1 MILTFLLL
9 LLFSN
14 GLTIRPD
21 TSILYSRIGILI
33 IFYGIISTMSSFHIT
48 YLQTGIGLYGG
59 LFNVT
64 PITHSFQMFILL
76 ICGIILLMTGFY
88 PRKKHK
94 GDSTSLLDTFSNK
107 IKEYTSII
115 NKTSEQFTIIEYS
128 LIIIFVITGAM
139 LLLSSG
145 DLGSIYLCIELQSF
159 SLYIISAMHRNSE
172 SSTGSA
178 LTYFLL
184 GGLSSC
190 FILLGIALIY
200 ANSGLTNLDGIYS
213 IISDSERYLNFSTW
227 YMHSYIFY
235 AFLLISVGFLFKI
248 AAAPFHWWSPDVYD
262 GVPTIVTTFIA
273 ILGKISILILF
284 LELSHYTSTL
294 IYSMIQYYSWTISL
308 SISCLFS
315 LIIGTVLGLTQT
327 RIKRLLAYSTI
338 SHVGFILLALV
349 AHSIESYQAFIFYI
363 MQYILTNLNAFLVII
378 GIGFS
383 LYLYHTNVSENNNL
397 SEKNNSPI
405 QLISQLKGY
414 FSINPALA
422 LCLVISM
429 FSFVG
434 LPPLVGFFGKQM
446 VLTSALDN
454 NRTILVIIGILTSVI
469 GAVYY
474 LSVIKTIYFDKSE
487 YKKSYIIVQVSLAN
501 YLSISLAILTLI
513 ISVFILIPNEPLNL
527 CSLLASCLSETIN
540 QDFDQKELYIIFS
553 DTLTD
558 EYTEYDLSIN
568 IILYII
574 ISLCIGLA
582 IVILI
587 SKSEVATNINTDLS
601 QKEQLTTKD
610 EPVIKK
616 TNTVV
621 SIGYTTRW
629 VGSRRYRVIYDQNQP
644 TGTNLLSLYN
654 SPRFNGSTVTI
665 VHVNAIQFVGLR
677 FTNSNLTGHI
687 NTNWQRRVLSF
698 HYTQHEMRYGIWVP
712 KPTGATGR
720 IAGLFG
726 PRGEIILAN
735 GQLPV
740 LSRNSLTFFV
750 PGGINTT

>member
-21 TSILYSRIGILI
+21 TAILYSRIGILI
-33 IFYGIISTMSSFHIT
+33 VFYSIMSSMTSFHIT
-48 YLQTGIGLYGG
+48 YLQKGIGLYGG

-64 PITHSFQMFILL
+64 PITHSFQIFLL
-76 ICGIILLMTGFY
+76 LVCGIILLMTGFY
-88 PRKKHK
+88 PRKKHI
-94 GDSTSLLDTFSNK
+94 GDSTSLLDILTKK
-107 IKEYTSII
+107 IKQYTSII
-115 NKTSEQFTIIEYS
+115 NKVSEQFTIIEYA
-128 LIIIFVITGAM
+128 LIIIFVMTGAT
-139 LLLSSG
+139 LLLASG

-227 YMHSYIFY
+227 YMHTYVFY
-235 AFLLISVGFLFKI
+235 SFLLISVGFLFKI

-273 ILGKISILILF
+273 ILGKISILVLF

-294 IYSMIQYYSWTISL
+294 IYSMIQLYSWTISL
-308 SISCLFS
+308 SISCFFS
-315 LIIGTVLGLTQT
+315 LIIGTVLGLTQI

-338 SHVGFILLALV
+338 SHIGFILLALIV
-349 AHSIESYQAFIFYI
+349 HNIESYQAFIFYI

-405 QLISQLKGY
+405 QLVSQLKGY
-414 FSINPALA
+414 FSINPLLA

-434 LPPLVGFFGKQM
+434 LPPLTGFFGKQM

-454 NRTILVIIGILTSVI
+454 NNTVLVIVAILTSVI

-474 LSVIKTIYFDKSE
+474 LSVIKTIYFDKTD
-487 YKKSYIIVQVSLAN
+487 YKKSYAFVEVSLSN
-501 YLSISLAILTLI
+501 YLSITLAILTLA
-513 ISVFILIPNEPLNL
+513 ISFFILMPNEPLNI
-527 CSLLASCLSETIN
+527 CSLLASSLSETAN
-540 QDFDQKELYIIFS
+540 FDNAELWALFFQDNTTPHLETIKELHNNIMFYLGII
-553 DTLTD
+553 
-558 EYTEYDLSIN
+558 Y
-568 IILYII
+568 
-574 ISLCIGLA
+574 
-582 IVILI
+582 
-587 SKSEVATNINTDLS
+587 TNIYLIIVSLSGVMSIGHILNQNLQLNIRHRNTNGNRIIDF
-601 QKEQLTTKD
+601 QYTTQLDGFNKD
-610 EPVIKK
+610 WRVIHDKNDSDG
-616 TNTVV
+616 TMPQAQYANITGVRVTVV
-621 SIGYTTRW
+621 FIDRLPVNGVTF
-629 VGSRRYRVIYDQNQP
+629 P
-644 TGTNLLSLYN
+644 T
-654 SPRFNGSTVTI
+654 
-665 VHVNAIQFVGLR
+665 
-677 FTNSNLTGHI
+677 SNLTDNRNSSKARFFFKQNIKG
-687 NTNWQRRVLSF
+687 
-698 HYTQHEMRYGIWVP
+698 GDIWVP
-712 KPTGATGR
+712 KPYFTIQRPTGLYTSTG
-720 IAGLFG
+720 
-726 PRGEIILAN
+726 ECEILAY
-735 GQLPV
+735 GQVPT
-740 LSRNSLTFFV
+740 LSSDGRRMFI
-750 PGGINTT
+750 PGGNRRDS

>member
-21 TSILYSRIGILI
+21 TAILYSRIGILI
-33 IFYGIISTMSSFHIT
+33 VFYSIMSSMTSFHIT
-48 YLQTGIGLYGG
+48 YLQKGIGLYGG

-64 PITHSFQMFILL
+64 PITHSFQIFLL
-76 ICGIILLMTGFY
+76 LVCGIILLMTGFY
-88 PRKKHK
+88 PRKKHI
-94 GDSTSLLDTFSNK
+94 GDSTSLLDILTKK
-107 IKEYTSII
+107 IKQYTSII
-115 NKTSEQFTIIEYS
+115 NKVSEQFTIIEYA
-128 LIIIFVITGAM
+128 LIIIFVMTGAT
-139 LLLSSG
+139 LLLASG

-227 YMHSYIFY
+227 YMHTYVFY
-235 AFLLISVGFLFKI
+235 SFLLISVGFLFKI

-273 ILGKISILILF
+273 ILGKISILVLF

-294 IYSMIQYYSWTISL
+294 IYSMIQLYSWTISL
-308 SISCLFS
+308 SISCFFS
-315 LIIGTVLGLTQT
+315 LIIGTVLGLTQI

-338 SHVGFILLALV
+338 SHIGFILLALIV
-349 AHSIESYQAFIFYI
+349 HNIESYQAFIFYI
-363 MQYILTNLNAFLVII
+363 MQYILTNLNAFIVII

-405 QLISQLKGY
+405 QLVSQLKGY
-414 FSINPALA
+414 FSINPLLA

-434 LPPLVGFFGKQM
+434 LPPLTGFFGKQM

-454 NRTILVIIGILTSVI
+454 NNTVLVIVAILTSVI

-474 LSVIKTIYFDKSE
+474 LSVIKTIYFDKTD
-487 YKKSYIIVQVSLAN
+487 YKKSYAFVEVSLSN
-501 YLSISLAILTLI
+501 YLSITLAILTLA
-513 ISVFILIPNEPLNL
+513 ISFFILMPNEPLNI
-527 CSLLASCLSETIN
+527 CSLLASSLSETAN
-540 QDFDQKELYIIFS
+540 FDNAEPWALFFQDNTRPQLETIKELHNNIMFYLRII
-553 DTLTD
+553 
-558 EYTEYDLSIN
+558 Y
-568 IILYII
+568 
-574 ISLCIGLA
+574 
-582 IVILI
+582 
-587 SKSEVATNINTDLS
+587 TNIYLIIVSLS
-601 QKEQLTTKD
+601 G
-610 EPVIKK
+610 IM
-616 TNTVV
+616 
-621 SIGYTTRW
+621 SIGHILNQNLQLNTRHRNTNVNHIVNFHYTTQLDGLNKDW
-629 VGSRRYRVIYDQNQP
+629 RVIYDKNDSDGTMLQAQYANITGVRVTVVFIDRLPVNGVTFP
-644 TGTNLLSLYN
+644 T
-654 SPRFNGSTVTI
+654 
-665 VHVNAIQFVGLR
+665 
-677 FTNSNLTGHI
+677 SNLTDSRNTSKASFFFKQ
-687 NTNWQRRVLSF
+687 NTNGG
-698 HYTQHEMRYGIWVP
+698 GIWVP
-712 KPTGATGR
+712 VPYFTIQRST
-720 IAGLFG
+720 GLFTSTG
-726 PRGEIILAN
+726 QIEILAN
-735 GQLPV
+735 GQVPT
-740 LSRNSLTFFV
+740 LSSDGRRMFI
-750 PGGINTT
+750 PGGNRRSS